1 MLLDVQDVVSG
12 YGDAIIIQGADL
24 QVDDGEMVT
33 IIGPN
38 GAGKSTLMKTIV
50 GFLRCR
56 EGSISFDGQDITNMA
71 PDDTIDYGLCYVPQN
86 DNVFPNLTVRENL
99 RMGAWTLESE
109 DTFDRR
115 VQKVYDRFPVLEERT
130 GQLVGSMSGGQQQM
144 VAMGAALMLDPDLL
158 LLDEPSAGLAPQ
170 LIDETFDRI
179 ARINDEGTA
188 ILMVEQNA
196 RRALRESDRGVVL
209 DQGVDRFEGTGEDLL
224 NDEEV
229 IDLYLGVA
237 GEEVETADAE

>member
-56 EGSISFDGQDITNMA
+56 EGSITFAGEDITNMK

-86 DNVFPNLTVRENL
+86 DNVFPNLTVMENL
-99 RMGAWTLESE
+99 RMGAWTIDEELFEE
-109 DTFDRR
+109 R

-130 GQLVGSMSGGQQQM
+130 DQLVGSMSGGQQQM

-170 LIDETFDRI
+170 LIDETFERI
-179 ARINDEGTA
+179 ARINEEGTA

-229 IDLYLGVA
+229 IDLYLGIA
-237 GEEVETADAE
+237 GEEVEPAGAE

>member
-1 MLLDVQDVVSG
+1 MLLDAQGVVSG

-50 GFLRCR
+50 GFLECR
-56 EGSISFDGQDITNMA
+56 EGSITFNGEDITNMK

-86 DNVFPNLTVRENL
+86 DNVFPNLSVMENL
-99 RMGAWTLESE
+99 RMGAWTIEE
-109 DTFDRR
+109 EVFEER
-115 VQKVYDRFPVLEERT
+115 VQRVYDRFPVLEERT
-130 GQLVGSMSGGQQQM
+130 DQLVGSMSGGQQQM
-144 VAMGAALMLDPDLL
+144 VAMGSALMLDPDLL

-179 ARINDEGTA
+179 ARINDEGTS

-237 GEEVETADAE
+237 GEDLEAPDAE

>member
-1 MLLDVQDVVSG
+1 MLLNAQDVVSG

-50 GFLRCR
+50 GFLECR
-56 EGSISFDGQDITNMA
+56 EGSITFNGEDITNMK

-86 DNVFPNLTVRENL
+86 DNVFPNLTVMENL
-99 RMGAWTLESE
+99 RMGAWTIDEE
-109 DTFDRR
+109 VFEKR
-115 VQKVYDRFPVLEERT
+115 VQNVYDRFPVLEERT

-144 VAMGAALMLDPDLL
+144 VAMGSALMLDPDLL

-196 RRALRESDRGVVL
+196 RRALRESDRGIVL
-209 DQGVDRFEGTGEDLL
+209 DQGVDRFEGTGESLL

-237 GEEVETADAE
+237 GEDLEAPDAE